1 VLRLHAV
8 AFAGPRGGET
18 DGFFLLD
25 ICPGSLLDLLA
36 RHNYALEERT
46 VLHIFACVA
55 RAVGH
60 MHAQKPPLAHRWAA
74 GAGLQQS
81 AAKGLCSCA
90 RVIKGCAVHMQCD
103 VHEVVL

>member
-25 ICPGSLLDLLA
+25 FCPGNLLDLLA
-36 RHNYALEERT
+36 RHNFVLEERT
-46 VLHIFACVA
+46 VLHIFGCVA

-60 MHAQKPPLAHRWAA
+60 MHTQKPPLAHRWAA
-74 GAGLQQS
+74 AVTHAVVLWCSVAGLLVYTQLCTVHV
-81 AAKGLCSCA
+81 KGML
-90 RVIKGCAVHMQCD
+90 
-103 VHEVVL
+103 EL